1 MRGRKYSGRCLLWT
15 AVTAAVMIIAA
26 LGASLSAAGTV
37 RARPALSPQCGDP
50 YSAAR
55 DPSNPLMLRTAP
67 GPNPLTGAQF
77 FVDGPAH
84 GSAANAIATL
94 VGLNPK
100 RYPDD
105 FSWLSFE
112 QGPLHAA
119 LATRPSV
126 TSQVNLLEK
135 IAGQPETQRLS
146 SYARGGGPG
155 AVYDQAQKLFCHNFA
170 ADPGSIPVIDTYF
183 LIPSVPRCPS
193 ARAIAAAGPNFRRQ
207 VNEMAEATGN
217 RPVVFLLE
225 VDAIGSSRCLQ
236 RKGALPKWEAALRY
250 EVKVLGSLPHTVT
263 YLEAGYSDANNPS
276 YTARVLNASGV
287 RTIRGFFTNDTHNNW
302 SINEVRW
309 GQRVSR
315 LTGGAHFIVNTAT
328 NGRGPLLNPHP
339 RTQGIEQLCN
349 PPGRGLGP
357 VPTVNPKD
365 PKSGQPIAG
374 LDAFLW
380 TAPPGNST
388 GTCNGG
394 PKPGNFWVAGA
405 LRLVSRANGQLGPG
419 YPSAPY

>member
-1 MRGRKYSGRCLLWT
+1 MRDRLRRT
-15 AVTAAVMIIAA
+15 VAFAAVMVP
-26 LGASLSAAGTV
+26 LAAGTSAV
-37 RARPALSPQCGDP
+37 SASKVLGHAALRPQCGDP
-50 YSAAR
+50 YSSAR
-55 DPSNPLMLRTAP
+55 DGSNPLMLATAP
-67 GPNPLTGAQF
+67 GSNPLSGARF
-77 FVDGPAH
+77 FLDGPRH
-84 GSAANAIATL
+84 GSAASAIATL
-94 VGLNPK
+94 LGLNPNSF
-100 RYPDD
+100 PDSY
-105 FSWLSFE
+105 SWSSFE
-112 QGPLHAA
+112 QGPLRVSLLGHPT
-119 LATRPSV
+119 L
-126 TSQVNLLEK
+126 TSNVAQLEK

-155 AVYDQAQKLFCHNFA
+155 AVYDQAQKLFCHNFS

-193 ARAIAAAGPNFRRQ
+193 PRAVAAAGPGFRRQ
-207 VNEMAEATGN
+207 VNEMALATGN

-225 VDAIGSSRCLQ
+225 VDAIGTSRCLQ

-263 YLEAGYSDANNPS
+263 YLEAGYSDANSPR
-276 YTARVLNASGV
+276 YTAKVLNASGV

-302 SINEVRW
+302 TIDEIRW
-309 GQRVSR
+309 GERVSR

-339 RTQGIEQLCN
+339 SKQGIEDLCN

-357 VPTVNPKD
+357 APRTSPIDPTTGRPF
-365 PKSGQPIAG
+365 AG
-374 LDAFLW
+374 VDAFLW

-388 GTCNGG
+388 GRCNGG
-394 PKPGNFWVAGA
+394 PPPASFWVAGA
-405 LRLVSRANGQLGPG
+405 LGLASRANGQLGPG

>member
-170 ADPGSIPVIDTYF
+170 ADPGSLLRGADAPPHPSPVGT
-183 LIPSVPRCPS
+183 
-193 ARAIAAAGPNFRRQ
+193 ARGEGASPLDSEHF
-207 VNEMAEATGN
+207 
-217 RPVVFLLE
+217 
-225 VDAIGSSRCLQ
+225 VD
-236 RKGALPKWEAALRY
+236 KN
-250 EVKVLGSLPHTVT
+250 LGSLC
-263 YLEAGYSDANNPS
+263 L
-276 YTARVLNASGV
+276 
-287 RTIRGFFTNDTHNNW
+287 
-302 SINEVRW
+302 
-309 GQRVSR
+309 
-315 LTGGAHFIVNTAT
+315 
-328 NGRGPLLNPHP
+328 
-339 RTQGIEQLCN
+339 
-349 PPGRGLGP
+349 
-357 VPTVNPKD
+357 
-365 PKSGQPIAG
+365 
-374 LDAFLW
+374 
-380 TAPPGNST
+380 
-388 GTCNGG
+388 
-394 PKPGNFWVAGA
+394 
-405 LRLVSRANGQLGPG
+405 LVSRGTA
-419 YPSAPY
+419 AR